1 MQERTIAESLQEYGR
16 GIIGG
21 LLFSLPMLYTMEVW
35 WTSFHIVPWQLVLY
49 VVVTFVLL
57 LAYNTYAGLRPSA
70 SWKEVAIDS
79 VEELGIGLVLSF
91 LLLWLLGRIDFEQ
104 MPLERIV
111 YKVVVE
117 AMTVA
122 IGVSVGTAQLGTSG
136 EEEEEESKESESAS
150 ESQSLGP
157 KQASTLEAVLLATC
171 AGMLFA
177 ANISPTDEVV
187 IIAASVTPLQ
197 LLLMFLASLGLCTLV
212 LFYIGFR
219 GTYETPANEKPKLM
233 ELLWSVSITYAT
245 AFCVS
250 AGALWFSG
258 RFNEAG
264 LEFCLAMTVVLA
276 VVSSLGAS
284 AGRFLF
290 DQEYK
295 EDHEKKSA

>member
-1 MQERTIAESLQEYGR
+1 MQDRTIEESLQEYGR

-49 VVVTFVLL
+49 IVVTFVLL

-79 VEELGIGLVLSF
+79 VEEMGLGLLLSF
-91 LLLWLLGRIDFEQ
+91 LILWLLGRIDLGE
-104 MPLERIV
+104 MPLERVV

-122 IGVSVGTAQLGTSG
+122 IGVSVGTAQLGASG
-136 EEEEEESKESESAS
+136 DEEEEQKEEGNEP
-150 ESQSLGP
+150 LGLQ
-157 KQASTLEAVLLATC
+157 QASTLEAVLLATC
-171 AGMLFA
+171 AGMLFG
-177 ANISPTDEVV
+177 ANIAPTDEVV
-187 IIAASVTPLQ
+187 MIAASVTPFQ
-197 LLLMFLASLGLCTLV
+197 LLLLCLASLALSTLV
-212 LFYIGFR
+212 LFYIGFK
-219 GTYETPANEKPKLM
+219 GAYETPANEKPKLL

-250 AGALWFSG
+250 AGALWFFG
-258 RFNEAG
+258 RFNGAG
-264 LEFCLAMTVVLA
+264 LEFCIAMTVVLA
-276 VVSSLGAS
+276 MVSSLGAS

-295 EDHEKKSA
+295 EHHEKKSA